1 MTETPEQRYFM
12 ATRQATTHHDRKV
25 ARPTVEQ
32 MVRAYRKSLEE
43 RRDLPPR
50 RVKRAVQR
58 YREALSG

>member
-1 MTETPEQRYFM
+1 M